1 MKPNIEGLVVC
12 AKLFCVFAGTS
23 LLTLQTGLGTMA
35 QSDKP
40 TTNIQWVMVVGG
52 SIGTGL
58 TAAGAFLS
66 NAFGNYMNGVN
77 INGTEPMVPTQ
88 PKSTTNSTSVLTIP
102 KKDDTVKPVV

>member
-1 MKPNIEGLVVC
+1 MKANIEGLVVC

-23 LLTLQTGLGTMA
+23 LLTLQTGLGTLA

-40 TTNIQWVMVVGG
+40 ATNIQWVMVVGG

-66 NAFGNYMNGVN
+66 NAFGNYMNGIN
-77 INGTEPMVPTQ
+77 INGTGPGVPSGTL
-88 PKSTTNSTSVLTIP
+88 PAITLLTDA
-102 KKDDTVKPVV
+102 KKDDTVKPVI